1 MKKKIK
7 GKIRLIKKTDLLRC
21 QDIIY
26 NCLDVACDNDS
37 QIIRFRKIYSFDFLE
52 KCFRDS
58 NIFYI
63 FEADKKV
70 LGMGRIGGKNGV
82 KTVYVDPG
90 YHGQGIGKRIIA
102 RLEDFAQKNKTKKL
116 YLNAIRSAIPFYEK
130 LGYNKVKDY
139 KKRDNR
145 MEKVL

>member
-1 MKKKIK
+1 MNKKIK

-26 NCLDVACDNDS
+26 NCLNVACDNDT
-37 QIIRFRKIYSFDFLE
+37 QIIRFRKIYSFDYLE
-52 KCFRDS
+52 KCYKYS

-70 LGMGRIGGKNGV
+70 LGMGRLQGGNGV
-82 KTVYVDPG
+82 KTIYVDPE
-90 YHGQGIGKRIIA
+90 YHGQGIGRQIID
-102 RLEDFAQKNKTKKL
+102 RLEDFARKNKTKKL

-130 LGYNKVKDY
+130 LGYEKVKDY